1 MTRLPQIANNEAN
14 PQQAELFA
22 AAKQKLGRV
31 PNFLRA
37 LANSPAALKGY
48 LGLSAA
54 VGATEGLDAQQREA
68 IALVVGQANGCDY
81 CLAAHSTLG
90 KMVGLSPEEIQAAR
104 RGEGA
109 DDAVGAVVRFASAV
123 LESRGRVSDDEIQAF
138 RNAGFGDDAIAEV
151 VAHVA
156 LNVYTNYFNNVAQP
170 EVDFPAAPPL
180 EQEQL
185 EAVACSTGSCSV

>member
-1 MTRLPQIANNEAN
+1 MTRLPQIASHEAT
-14 PQQAELFA
+14 PQQAEMFA
-22 AAKQKLGRV
+22 ATKQKLGRV

-37 LANSPAALKGY
+37 LGNSPAALEGY

-54 VGATEGLDAQQREA
+54 IGTTQGLNAQQREA
-68 IALVVGQANGCDY
+68 IALVVGQANGCEY

-109 DDAVGAVVRFASAV
+109 DDSTGAVVRLASAV

-156 LNVYTNYFNNVAQP
+156 LNVFTNYFNNVAQP

-180 EQEQL
+180 QEEPL
-185 EAVACSTGSCSV
+185 EAAACSTGSCSL